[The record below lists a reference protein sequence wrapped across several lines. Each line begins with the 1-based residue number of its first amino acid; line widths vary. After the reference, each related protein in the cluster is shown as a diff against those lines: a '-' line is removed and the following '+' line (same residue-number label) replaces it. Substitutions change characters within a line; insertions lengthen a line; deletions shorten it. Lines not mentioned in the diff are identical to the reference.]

1 MANVYVDALVGESF
15 LDIDQDGDGNLDT
28 DHNTITYRFAN
39 DVTDIAWT
47 EAEKTALRSA
57 LQKWADVADISF
69 EERTSGTTDLV
80 EHKAA
85 LGGVDPETN
94 TILYGQHAIPAD
106 PGHGYYNTDAFNFI
120 SADLAE
126 GSILFQT
133 FVHELG
139 HAIGLAHPHDP
150 IMGSMIIP
158 GVTSE
163 VDRGTNNLNTQINTI
178 MSYNAPAY
186 ADFYTGQTSGP
197 MAFDIAAI
205 QTMYGANTNF
215 NNEDTL
221 YTFDNNSDWSSIW
234 DTGGTDTIQYTGTGG
249 ATIDLRSA
257 TLREGDVNAG
267 GYLSSGK
274 VAGARGGFTI
284 AADYTNTLADVDG
297 ETGVIIENA
306 DGSSGDDSIFGNK
319 VANIINGGGG
329 QDTIFGNDGNDTIHG
344 GSHSDT
350 IHGGA
355 GEDTLFGDEGRDS
368 IFGGLNNDTIEGGR
382 DNDTIDGGSG
392 FDTSVYHTVVSKSQI
407 TLHYANDSIDYSDY
421 DSNIIHNF
429 VAPHSV
435 TVDFIPVLG
444 FDNFGTD
451 TLTSIEQLRFD
462 DVTLSL
468 NQHAS
473 GQSLMAKIAGI
484 VDMKELGRDLID
496 TICDPLAKIFIGY
509 TGRVP
514 QHAEMMELLEK
525 TANGMSL
532 DEISK
537 DLYQAGLKDS
547 EHSFFNEKMSTKEL
561 VSAAFE
567 NVLEM
572 SGRTAPSDKEIALW
586 SARIDKGAIS
596 KETLI
601 KELIMDAQK
610 YENSK
615 SMGWVTDLLDNK
627 ADVAV
632 YHALE
637 LGIDYNSQKLGY
649 EKTTDILDAISVDST
664 AEAIELIGVDIKVVY
679 DHEYSLLAA

>member
-1 MANVYVDALVGESF
+1 MP
-15 LDIDQDGDGNLDT
+15 GD
-28 DHNTITYRFAN
+28 
-39 DVTDIAWT
+39 
-47 EAEKTALRSA
+47 
-57 LQKWADVADISF
+57 
-69 EERTSGTTDLV
+69 
-80 EHKAA
+80 
-85 LGGVDPETN
+85 
-94 TILYGQHAIPAD
+94 
-106 PGHGYYNTDAFNFI
+106 GYYNTDAFSFS
-120 SADLAE
+120 SAELSE
-126 GSILFQT
+126 GSKLFQT
-133 FVHELG
+133 LVHELG
-139 HAIGLAHPHDP
+139 HAIGMAHPHDTG
-150 IMGSMIIP
+150 MGSTIIP
-158 GVTSE
+158 GVIGGFNT
-163 VDRGTNNLNTQINTI
+163 GTDNQNNAINTI
-178 MSYNAPAY
+178 MSYNDPVNA
-186 ADFYTGQTSGP
+186 TWLNGHTSGP

-221 YTFDNNSDWSSIW
+221 YTFDNNSDWSCIW
-234 DTGGTDTIQYTGTGG
+234 DTGGNDTIQYTGTGG

-267 GYLSSGK
+267 GYHSTANA
-274 VAGARGGFTI
+274 AGARGGFTI
-284 AADYTNTLADVDG
+284 AADYTRALADEG
-297 ETGVIIENA
+297 GQAGVIIENA
-306 DGSSGDDSIFGNK
+306 IGN
-319 VANIINGGGG
+319 NG
-329 QDTIFGNDGNDTIHG
+329 H
-344 GSHSDT
+344 
-350 IHGGA
+350 
-355 GEDTLFGDEGRDS
+355 DTLIGNSVDNTIIGM
-368 IFGGLNNDTIEGGR
+368 GQNDA
-382 DNDTIDGGSG
+382 IDGGFG
-392 FDTSVYHTVVSKSQI
+392 FDTSVYQGSADGAQI
-407 TLHYANDSIDYSDY
+407 TLHYDYGSSDYSDY
-421 DSNIIHNF
+421 GSNINHLF
-429 VAPHSV
+429 LPSSSV
-435 TVDFIPVLG
+435 TVADIDNSGSNAF
-444 FDNFGTD
+444 NFGTD

-462 DVTLSL
+462 DMTITFDLQNV
-468 NQHAS
+468 
-473 GQSLMAKIAGI
+473 GQKLMAKITGI

-561 VSAAFE
+561 VSAAFG

-649 EKTTDILDAISVDST
+649 EQTTDILDAVSFDST

>member
-1 MANVYVDALVGESF
+1 MPNAYVDALVGESF

-39 DVTDIAWT
+39 DATDVAWT

-57 LQKWADVADISF
+57 LQKWADVADINF
-69 EERTSGTTDLV
+69 EERTTGTTDLV

-85 LGGVDPETN
+85 LGGADADGN
-94 TILYGQHAIPAD
+94 ILLGEHDFPSM
-106 PGHGYYNTDAFNFI
+106 PGDGYYNTDAFSFS
-120 SADLAE
+120 SAELSE
-126 GSILFQT
+126 GSKLFQT
-133 FVHELG
+133 LVHELG
-139 HAIGLAHPHDP
+139 HAIGMAHPHDTG
-150 IMGSMIIP
+150 MGSTIIP
-158 GVTSE
+158 GVTGSFNTGI
-163 VDRGTNNLNTQINTI
+163 DNQNNAINTV
-178 MSYNAPAY
+178 MSYNDPVNATWLNGHA
-186 ADFYTGQTSGP
+186 SGP

-221 YTFDNNSDWSSIW
+221 YTFNNNSDWSCIW
-234 DTGGTDTIQYTGTGG
+234 DTGGNDTIQYTGTGG

-257 TLREGDVNAG
+257 TLREGDINAG
-267 GYLSSGK
+267 GYLSSSNA
-274 VAGARGGFTI
+274 AGARGGFTI
-284 AADYTNTLADVDG
+284 AADYTNTLANING

-306 DGSSGDDSIFGNK
+306 VGNNGSDTLIGNS
-319 VANIINGGGG
+319 VDNTFIGLGQNDIIN
-329 QDTIFGNDGNDTIHG
+329 
-344 GSHSDT
+344 
-350 IHGGA
+350 
-355 GEDTLFGDEGRDS
+355 
-368 IFGGLNNDTIEGGR
+368 
-382 DNDTIDGGSG
+382 GGSG
-392 FDTSVYHTVVSKSQI
+392 FDTSVYQGFSWGAQI
-407 TLHYANDSIDYSDY
+407 TLHYANGGSNDYNDY
-421 DSNIIHNF
+421 GSNVNDLF
-429 VAPHSV
+429 FSPHSL
-435 TVDFIPVLG
+435 TVADVDNSGSNTF
-444 FDNFGTD
+444 NFGTD

-462 DVTLSL
+462 DMTITFDLQ
-468 NQHAS
+468 NF
-473 GQSLMAKIAGI
+473 GQNLMAKIAGI

-532 DEISK
+532 DELSK
-537 DLYQAGLKDS
+537 DLYQAALKDP

-637 LGIDYNSQKLGY
+637 LGIDYNSQKLGH
-649 EKTTDILDAISVDST
+649 EQATDILDAVSINST
-664 AEAIELIGVDIKVVY
+664 VEAIELIGVDIKVVY